1 MIMMSLQDYMDIQ
14 PKVIKMLLNSYQ
26 KNRLAHAYLFEGEK
40 GTKKK
45 EIALEFAKLLYCE
58 NQGDVCDH
66 CLNCQRIMHQNHPNV
81 LLIEPDENT
90 LRKEQVLFLQQEY
103 SKTNLEPGPKV
114 YIINEIEKMSTQ
126 AANSILKFI
135 EEPMPDTY
143 TILITDNIH
152 QILPTI
158 ISRCQVINFQPIPKT
173 DIINYLRKHEV
184 KPLVASICAHLTN
197 DIDVAL
203 NIAREEK
210 LNDIIKFVQELG
222 KSYLTKDKNLLL
234 ILENNKIDLYKD
246 KKVVEYFLDIFL
258 MYIQDLE
265 KLKIGNQDIIFK
277 NDLALMLQQI
287 HNISTENLIHNLK
300 AILQAKISL
309 NYNANLMLLI
319 DNLFLNLK

>member
-1 MIMMSLQDYMDIQ
+1 MMSLHDYINIQ
-14 PKVIKMLLNSYQ
+14 PKVIRMLINSYQ
-26 KNRLAHAYLFEGEK
+26 KNRLVHAYLFEGEK

-58 NQGDVCDH
+58 DQGNVCDH

-81 LLIEPDENT
+81 LLIEPDENI

-158 ISRCQVINFQPIPKT
+158 ISRCQVLNFQPIPKA
-173 DIINYLRKHEV
+173 DIINYLYKHEV
-184 KPLVASICAHLTN
+184 KLLIASICANLTN
-197 DIDVAL
+197 DLDMAL
-203 NIAREEK
+203 NIAREERII
-210 LNDIIKFVQELG
+210 DIIKFVQELG
-222 KSYLTKDKNLLL
+222 QAYLTKEKNLLVL
-234 ILENNKIDLYKD
+234 LENNKIDLYKD

-258 MYIQDLE
+258 MYMRDIE
-265 KLKIGNQDIIFK
+265 KLKIGNQDTVFK
-277 NDLALMLQQI
+277 NDLALMLQNL
-287 HNISTENLIHNLK
+287 HNISTEDLIHNLK
-300 AILQAKISL
+300 EILSAKINL

>member
-1 MIMMSLQDYMDIQ
+1 MSLHDYINIQ
-14 PKVIKMLLNSYQ
+14 PKVIRMLINSYQ

-58 NQGDVCDH
+58 DQGNVCDH

-81 LLIEPDENT
+81 LLIEPDENI

-158 ISRCQVINFQPIPKT
+158 ISRCQVLNFQPIPKA
-173 DIINYLRKHEV
+173 DIINYLYKHEV
-184 KPLVASICAHLTN
+184 KPLIASICANLTN
-197 DIDVAL
+197 DLDMAL
-203 NIAREEK
+203 NIAREERII
-210 LNDIIKFVQELG
+210 DIIKFVQELG
-222 KSYLTKDKNLLL
+222 QAYLTKEKNLLVL
-234 ILENNKIDLYKD
+234 LENNKIDLYKD

-258 MYIQDLE
+258 MYMRDIE
-265 KLKIGNQDIIFK
+265 KLKIGNQDTVFK
-277 NDLALMLQQI
+277 NDLALMLQNL
-287 HNISTENLIHNLK
+287 HNISTEDLIHNLK
-300 AILQAKISL
+300 EILSAKINL